1 MPLNPIPLLLVELST
16 LLKPVLVKKWA
27 SENLTELGGHIHLR
41 HHEHFTSLQQQLLQ
55 TDASRHAKQ
64 LVMLDTENEFF
75 YEYLLQLKQ
84 STNGVKIIAVG
95 FPKDIISVRNYLS
108 KGANA
113 WLDITSQGL
122 EVAKCIH
129 ALAEQEVY
137 LPSPEMSRLLALLL
151 REQREQQQTEI
162 ITTQLLKRP
171 LSSYELTQKES
182 VVVEYLLKGYP
193 FKQIAELLGVSSFA
207 INQRT
212 KSIYKKCGVRSRN
225 ELSYLLLR

>member
-1 MPLNPIPLLLVELST
+1 MLVELST

-27 SENLTELGGHIHLR
+27 SENLSELGGDIHLR
-41 HHEHFTSLQQQLLQ
+41 HHEQFTSLQRQLLQ
-55 TDASRHAKQ
+55 ADASRHAQQ

-95 FPKDIISVRNYLS
+95 FPKDIISVRDYLS